1 MALEINVT
9 IADKQAVKVLLAGSL
24 DSQTSPDLEREL
36 AHRVSE
42 DTRTLA
48 IDMSNLAFIS
58 SAGLRVIFKNLKTL
72 KRQGGKLSV
81 SGMSPSIRKVFEIVK
96 VMPDLTVF
104 ADEAE
109 MDEYLAA
116 IQERYREA

>member
-1 MALEINVT
+1 MPLEISVT
-9 IADKQAVKVLLAGSL
+9 KADKQTVKVLLSGSL
-24 DSQTSPDLEREL
+24 DSQTAPDLEREL

-42 DTRTLA
+42 ETRALA
-48 IDMSNLAFIS
+48 IDMSDLAFIS
-58 SAGLRVIFKNLKTL
+58 SAGLRIIFKNIKTL

-104 ADEAE
+104 SDEGE

-116 IQERYREA
+116 IQERYRDA